1 MQLDGFSVPADVC
14 GMITLRHRV
23 AFAVAFLA
31 LAAPARAQD
40 PGNLADGARDSLRV
54 TWADLT
60 SRCVTPVANPYVT
73 PVRRSECRVAS
84 VTPLGRGDGR
94 DWHVVRY
101 LRELIVQDTAW
112 ADTMPLDELV
122 LAGRAPGAADAE
134 VVLHWTS
141 DRRALFLDTVVA
153 LPTAQGL
160 LMELTV
166 CLNGTGGCA
175 QDYLRLAAGRWRTV
189 IQAYVTALHARL
201 PAEHSLHKG
210 RQLDLATLR
219 GVWPVA
225 APGDPNCCPSFEIA
239 FQVRLDGDTMRL
251 VEAGPLRRVPER

>member
-1 MQLDGFSVPADVC
+1 MQLDGVAISADVC
-14 GMITLRHRV
+14 GMVTLRHHV
-23 AFAVAFLA
+23 EFALA
-31 LAAPARAQD
+31 LLATAAPARAQD
-40 PGNLADGARDSLRV
+40 TGKLAEGTRDSLRV

-60 SRCVTPVANPYVT
+60 SRCVTPVVNPYVT
-73 PVRRSECRVAS
+73 PVRRSDCRVAS
-84 VTPLGRGDGR
+84 VTPLGSGDGR

-141 DRRALFLDTVVA
+141 DRRALFLDTAVA
-153 LPTAQGL
+153 VPTAQGL

-175 QDYLRLAAGRWRTV
+175 REYLRLAAGRWREV
-189 IQAYVTALHARL
+189 IQAYVTDLHARL
-201 PAEHSLHKG
+201 PADHTLHKG

-239 FQVRLDGDTMRL
+239 FRVRLDGDTLRL
-251 VEAGPLRRVPER
+251 VEAGPMRRAPEQ